1 MCTYCDKFNAEKQ
14 KMQAKEKIAKAVFDS
29 LDLPAT
35 ARNIDYEPFAM
46 RRVGEAGRRLLQN
59 PKDNFAVAEAMRT
72 ILNQMNLAE
81 LHGDTY
87 YEKFFPLDANGKRK
101 KVSFKSP
108 FFCQTEREEMTLLYW
123 TEDSASVV
131 RGGIQSCG
139 KAWTCPVCGA
149 KIAVRRNEEVKIIL
163 KKAHKMKKAST

>member
-87 YEKFFPLDANGKRK
+87 YEKFFPLDSKGNIKETPNKRPNLK
-101 KVSFKSP
+101 IHVSTK
-108 FFCQTEREEMTLLYW
+108 
-123 TEDSASVV
+123 
-131 RGGIQSCG
+131 ICG
-139 KAWTCPVCGA
+139 
-149 KIAVRRNEEVKIIL
+149 
-163 KKAHKMKKAST
+163 